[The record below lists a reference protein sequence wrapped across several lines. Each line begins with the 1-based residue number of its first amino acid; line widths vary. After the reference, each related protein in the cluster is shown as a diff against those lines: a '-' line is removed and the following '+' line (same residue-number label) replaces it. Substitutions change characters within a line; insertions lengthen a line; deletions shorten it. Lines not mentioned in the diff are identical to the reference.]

1 MSKFVNIIKSGVGT
15 GNIIDAQS
23 DAAKIGDLSAIS
35 TDKGHVLIGLNIANT
50 HATEN
55 VTVDVAIANAT
66 SNPHTIAGYIGKNVV
81 VPPGSNVELVDG
93 KIVLD
98 TSTQQLRA
106 KKGANGS
113 ADIIVSVLENA

>member
-66 SNPHTIAGYIGKNVV
+66 SDPHTLLAYIGKNVV